1 MNEPDETRPSLTY
14 RGTTGFVAGSDTS
27 MARADREARRAG
39 TVQGTVLRLI
49 HDAGADG
56 RTSPEVEDATGMKH
70 QSVSSSIR
78 NLERDG
84 RLVKTTSVRHGCH
97 AYVTPTYASVL
108 RPDQLL
114 APNPTRISWKAEYD
128 VLVRGIGQVL
138 AAHPHRGEAS
148 LFADPYDLLRGD
160 LAALLDTSSGT
171 SGGIPPSRLG
181 G

>member
-1 MNEPDETRPSLTY
+1 MNAADETRPSLPY
-14 RGTTGFVAGSDTS
+14 RGPTGFVAGSDTS

-84 RLVKTTSVRHGCH
+84 RLVKTTFIRSGCH

-128 VLVRGIGQVL
+128 VLVRGSGQVL

-160 LAALLDTSSGT
+160 LAALLDTPSGT
-171 SGGIPPSRLG
+171 SGGVPPSRLG

>member
-1 MNEPDETRPSLTY
+1 VNEPDETRPSLTY

-84 RLVKTTSVRHGCH
+84 RLVKTTFIRSGCH

-138 AAHPHRGEAS
+138 AAHPHRGDAS

-171 SGGIPPSRLG
+171 SGGVPPSRLG